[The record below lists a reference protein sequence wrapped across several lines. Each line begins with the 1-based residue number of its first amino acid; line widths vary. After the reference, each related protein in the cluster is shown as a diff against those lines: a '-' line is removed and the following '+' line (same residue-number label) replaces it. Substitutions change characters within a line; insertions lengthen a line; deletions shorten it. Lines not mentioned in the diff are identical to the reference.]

1 MFHYESAKPNA
12 KNVFKNLKEMSQILK
27 NILKIEIA
35 FLNIF

>member
-27 NILKIEIA
+27 KYS
-35 FLNIF
+35 